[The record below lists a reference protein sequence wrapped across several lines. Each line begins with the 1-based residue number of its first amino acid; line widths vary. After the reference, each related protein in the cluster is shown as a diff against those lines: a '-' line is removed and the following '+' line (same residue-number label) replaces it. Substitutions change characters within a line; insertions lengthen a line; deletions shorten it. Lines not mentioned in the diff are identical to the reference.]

1 MSLRALIVDD
11 NLEFLATARHLLER
25 QGIEVVGVASTG
37 AEAVRCSDEENPD
50 VVLVDVN
57 LGEESGFDLADRLN
71 AATVRRPVV
80 LISTHSEQ
88 DLQDLLETSSAIGF
102 VSKLQLSAQAIIK
115 VLDDSDVDDST
126 PPS

>member
-11 NLEFLATARHLLER
+11 NLDFLATARHLLER

-37 AEAVRCSDEENPD
+37 AEALRRSDEEEPD

-71 AATVRRPVV
+71 TATVRRPVV
-80 LISTHSEQ
+80 LISTHAEQ

-102 VSKLQLSAQAIIK
+102 VSKLDLSAQAIIK
-115 VLDDSDVDDST
+115 VLDHSDRDDTT
-126 PPS
+126 PSG